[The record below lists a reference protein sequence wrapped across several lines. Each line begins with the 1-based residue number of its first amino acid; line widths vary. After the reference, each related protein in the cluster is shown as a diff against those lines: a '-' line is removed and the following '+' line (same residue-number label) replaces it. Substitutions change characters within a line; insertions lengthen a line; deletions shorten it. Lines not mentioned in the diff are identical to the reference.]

1 MELSAVSPS
10 IIIGLVML
18 QLLVIAILSYCCLTL
33 PFRKKHEHGPPRPV
47 Q

>member
-1 MELSAVSPS
+1 MELSTFLV
-10 IIIGLVML
+10 IIGLVML

-33 PFRKKHEHGPPRPV
+33 PFRKKRDHEPPRPV